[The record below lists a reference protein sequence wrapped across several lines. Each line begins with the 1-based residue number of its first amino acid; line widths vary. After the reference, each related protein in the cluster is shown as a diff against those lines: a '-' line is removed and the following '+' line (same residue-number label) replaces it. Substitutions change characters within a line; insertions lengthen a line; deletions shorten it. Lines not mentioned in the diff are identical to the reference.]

1 MVKSL
6 LSPEKIIGNK
16 NPKSSFGSL
25 SGKNSLG
32 SSVISKSSNKIV
44 GFNRAKVSTNK
55 GEVQKI
61 VSNLTTNNIANSS
74 NNIIKNIFGSLQAK
88 QNKEEENKEKK
99 FGIFGFF
106 NSIKDAFNL
115 IRFVGSKKN
124 LDKIKDSLENLK
136 ITFSETFDVAK
147 ILRKIIKKIFDQLSG
162 LSGDGGGGKGLW
174 GLIAAA
180 IASTIRKLFRGV
192 VKTFSDIFERMSKNE
207 NTMRNIIDK
216 IAPPPTPGP
225 SAPSIGTAVTTVGG
239 IATGSGLASLP
250 AAGTATKAL
259 PAAGTAT
266 KALPA
271 AGTATKALPE
281 AKGAGNIISKMP
293 KKGKF
298 GLIAAGLGLATL
310 GGTSMM
316 NKSGLSQ
323 PGGEDVQPGETAPE
337 VPGNVLDRFNSILDR
352 FDKILDGLR
361 GGKGKKGSDS
371 AAGSKS
377 SGSGGGGGGSPTPT
391 PTPPPGPMADPY
403 DIPGLKIK
411 PGSIGSLDKFKN
423 THKGTPMEAEAEEIY
438 NTALAEGIHPAFIAG
453 LAGAESSFGSKGKAV
468 GRNNPFNYGVY
479 NNQTYSSYAEA
490 TKGLARALRDP
501 KGYYFGEG
509 RKDVPSILQ
518 KYAPSSDGNNN
529 TVELRNIMSIGGRT
543 GGDPNAVFI
552 PRGSKGGTTVP
563 VPSQLRKPQAPTK
576 PGQQA
581 PQAPSS
587 SKSGPQP
594 IQVISFPQPPAQAQP
609 ASSGGGGKI
618 SASPAPQQNGPTA
631 PFYPSSN
638 YDNFLTLY
646 SRMVYNI
653 VDG

>member
-88 QNKEEENKEKK
+88 QNKEEENKEKR

-106 NSIKDAFNL
+106 DSIKDAFNL

-124 LDKIKDSLENLK
+124 LDKIKDNLENLK
-136 ITFSETFDVAK
+136 ITFSETFDTAK

-180 IASTIRKLFRGV
+180 IASIIRKLFRGV
-192 VKTFSDIFERMSKNE
+192 VKTFSDIFARMSKNE
-207 NTMRNIIDK
+207 NTMRDIIDK
-216 IAPPPTPGP
+216 ISPPPTPE
-225 SAPSIGTAVTTVGG
+225 PSIQSIGNAATTAGG
-239 IATGSGLASLP
+239 I

-259 PAAGTAT
+259 PAARTAT

-271 AGTATKALPE
+271 ARTATKALPE
-281 AKGAGNIISKMP
+281 AKGFSKMP

-323 PGGEDVQPGETAPE
+323 PGGEDVQPGDTAPE

-352 FDKILDGLR
+352 FDKILDGL
-361 GGKGKKGSDS
+361 KGKPGKSSG
-371 AAGSKS
+371 AS
-377 SGSGGGGGGSPTPT
+377 SGSGSSSKPASPGAPPGGSPSPGGAPT
-391 PTPPPGPMADPY
+391 GVTIKDDKQGLSELGITQEQFNAYKQGIADVEGARY
-403 DIPGLKIK
+403 NQMGGSGGRFAGRYQMGSGEIASASAVMGIPNPSQQEYLSNPELQEKIYMGRTILMNRRMMQLSPEYK
-411 PGSIGSLDKFKN
+411 SMSATERLSN
-423 THKGTPMEAEAEEIY
+423 
-438 NTALAEGIHPAFIAG
+438 
-453 LAGAESSFGSKGKAV
+453 LAGAQLGEGSLTDFLKGKKISDSA
-468 GRNNPFNYGVY
+468 GVEIQRWI
-479 NNQTYSSYAEA
+479 NSAKRRMGQVAA
-490 TKGLARALRDP
+490 GKP
-501 KGYYFGEG
+501 
-509 RKDVPSILQ
+509 I
-518 KYAPSSDGNNN
+518 
-529 TVELRNIMSIGGRT
+529 
-543 GGDPNAVFI
+543 
-552 PRGSKGGTTVP
+552 
-563 VPSQLRKPQAPTK
+563 PQAPTK

-587 SKSGPQP
+587 SKPGPQA
-594 IQVISFPQPPAQAQP
+594 IQVIPFQQSPAQVQP

-618 SASPAPQQNGPTA
+618 SASPPPKQNGPTT

>member
-1 MVKSL
+1 MVSSVL
-6 LSPEKIIGNK
+6 QPEKIIGK
-16 NPKSSFGSL
+16 QKPTKEQALSFVSGGS
-25 SGKNSLG
+25 SLG
-32 SSVISKSSNKIV
+32 SSVLSGAKNKIV
-44 GFNRAKVSTNK
+44 NFDRAKVSAKPNNL
-55 GEVQKI
+55 QALI
-61 VSNLTTNNIANSS
+61 SNLSTGVFNTTNTIQ
-74 NNIIKNIFGSLQAK
+74 NIFG
-88 QNKEEENKEKK
+88 NKETKEKK
-99 FGIFGFF
+99 SSKFFGGFF
-106 NSIKDAFNL
+106 DKFKEALAF
-115 IRFVGSKKN
+115 ITFFGAKKN

-180 IASTIRKLFRGV
+180 IASIIRKLFRGV

-225 SAPSIGTAVTTVGG
+225 SAPSIGTAATTVGG

-259 PAAGTAT
+259 PAAGSAT

-271 AGTATKALPE
+271 A
-281 AKGAGNIISKMP
+281 KGVGNIFSKMP

-323 PGGEDVQPGETAPE
+323 PGDEDVQPGNTAPE

-352 FDKILDGLR
+352 FDKILDGL
-361 GGKGKKGSDS
+361 KGKPEKSSG
-371 AAGSKS
+371 AS
-377 SGSGGGGGGSPTPT
+377 SGSGSGSSSKPASPSAPPGGGDVTPT
-391 PTPPPGPMADPY
+391 GQITGTQAEKETKMFSYLKGQVGENAATGILANAMRESGYRTNAPEGGHFGMFQLNKTREAAYKKWAKSKGLDPMDNGTQLQYSLGVEAKQLGIIDELKSADTPQKAASIWY
-403 DIPGLKIK
+403 NKFERAHYSK
-411 PGSIGSLDKFKN
+411 PIQGSAYRPDNPDEKKN
-423 THKGTPMEAEAEEIY
+423 SKYAEQILQRQKGTAA
-438 NTALAEGIHPAFIAG
+438 AQ
-453 LAGAESSFGSKGKAV
+453 V
-468 GRNNPFNYGVY
+468 
-479 NNQTYSSYAEA
+479 
-490 TKGLARALRDP
+490 
-501 KGYYFGEG
+501 
-509 RKDVPSILQ
+509 
-518 KYAPSSDGNNN
+518 
-529 TVELRNIMSIGGRT
+529 
-543 GGDPNAVFI
+543 
-552 PRGSKGGTTVP
+552 
-563 VPSQLRKPQAPTK
+563 PQAPTK

-587 SKSGPQP
+587 SKGPQP
-594 IQVISFPQPPAQAQP
+594 TQVISFPQPPAQVQP

-618 SASPAPQQNGPTA
+618 SASPSPQQNGPTA

>member
-1 MVKSL
+1 MVSSVL
-6 LSPEKIIGNK
+6 QPEKIIGKQKPTKEKALNFV
-16 NPKSSFGSL
+16 SGGS
-25 SGKNSLG
+25 SLG
-32 SSVISKSSNKIV
+32 SSVLSGAKNKIV
-44 GFNRAKVSTNK
+44 NFDRAKVSAKPNNL
-55 GEVQKI
+55 QALI
-61 VSNLTTNNIANSS
+61 SNLSTSVFNTTNTIQ
-74 NNIIKNIFGSLQAK
+74 NIFG
-88 QNKEEENKEKK
+88 NKETKEKK
-99 FGIFGFF
+99 SSKFFGGFF
-106 NSIKDAFNL
+106 DKFKEALAF
-115 IRFVGSKKN
+115 ITFFGAKKN
-124 LDKIKDSLENLK
+124 LDRVKENIDNLK
-136 ITFSETFDVAK
+136 TTFTETFDVAK
-147 ILRKIIKKIFDQLSG
+147 ALRKAILKIIEQISG
-162 LSGDGGGGKGLW
+162 LSGGGGG
-174 GLIAAA
+174 
-180 IASTIRKLFRGV
+180 
-192 VKTFSDIFERMSKNE
+192 
-207 NTMRNIIDK
+207 
-216 IAPPPTPGP
+216 
-225 SAPSIGTAVTTVGG
+225 GG
-239 IATGSGLASLP
+239 IIGAIMSALGGL
-250 AAGTATKAL
+250 
-259 PAAGTAT
+259 
-266 KALPA
+266 
-271 AGTATKALPE
+271 
-281 AKGAGNIISKMP
+281 
-293 KKGKF
+293 
-298 GLIAAGLGLATL
+298 AAGLVPGMAGRRAPNVAGPAMKQEGNLLSKIPKGLKGGGGGIGKLLL
-310 GGTSMM
+310 GGTAALGAGAAV
-316 NKSGLSQ
+316 SGLSQ

-391 PTPPPGPMADPY
+391 PPPGPMADPY

-423 THKGTPMEAEAEEIY
+423 TLKGTPMEAEAEEIY
-438 NTALAEGIHPAFIAG
+438 NTALAEGINPAFIAG

-563 VPSQLRKPQAPTK
+563 VPSQLRKPPSAPVLPQTQITPGQQAPPPPTK

-581 PQAPSS
+581 PQVSLVNVGSGTPQATQSRPSS
-587 SKSGPQP
+587 TTT
-594 IQVISFPQPPAQAQP
+594 PPSP
-609 ASSGGGGKI
+609 TGG
-618 SASPAPQQNGPTA
+618 NGPTA
-631 PFYPSSN
+631 PFLPSSN
-638 YDNFLTLY
+638 PDNFLTLY

-653 VDG
+653 VG